1 MIFRQWTLDEIQA
14 RGSQISAGHELGKVH
29 AITGK
34 RKSVAKGRKADWPGD
49 LAQLDT
55 RSKSDGKETDMAKP
69 SSTAVAPRSFG
80 AGRASGPRMLLAGAI
95 SALWQFRIRRWRK
108 RMSMAARALALATS
122 ASARAQG
129 FRPEVL
135 DKAARHIEKFLEPAS
150 DSALANALM
159 PLAMSLK
166 FESKLISEENEEK
179 FYLKMVA
186 ELMRHLRGT
195 PIDYRS
201 RSLRCSTSERV
212 RFFRRFTEMVKHVTP
227 LLEKRRNDLWRTKRI
242 IECQNAPAKA
252 KAFQPEPRDIQL
264 RATIARWRK
273 HGDHFMAGR
282 LRESAI
288 RAELELADLEKRALE
303 DWAQEQSTEPAAVA
317 ASSEAVD
324 DRWHL
329 THVAAPDLD
338 AA

>member
-1 MIFRQWTLDEIQA
+1 MAETTDE
-14 RGSQISAGHELGKVH
+14 H
-29 AITGK
+29 
-34 RKSVAKGRKADWPGD
+34 GRTHLVPATWHPPEH
-49 LAQLDT
+49 
-55 RSKSDGKETDMAKP
+55 R
-69 SSTAVAPRSFG
+69 
-80 AGRASGPRMLLAGAI
+80 LL
-95 SALWQFRIRRWRK
+95 
-108 RMSMAARALALATS
+108 
-122 ASARAQG
+122 
-129 FRPEVL
+129 PEIL

-195 PIDYRS
+195 PIDIVVAA
-201 RSLRCSTSERV
+201 CDAHV
-212 RFFRRFTEMVKHVTP
+212 RASSFFPTVHEIMKHVTP
-227 LLEKRRNDLWRTKRI
+227 MLEKRRNDLWRTKRI

-252 KAFQPEPRDIQL
+252 KAFQPEPRDMQL

-288 RAELELADLEKRALE
+288 RAELELADFEKRAPE
-303 DWAQEQSTEPAAVA
+303 DWAQEQSTKPQP
-317 ASSEAVD
+317 SRPHSKPSTID
-324 DRWHL
+324 GTW

-338 AA
+338 AV